1 MKKIVIA
8 LVIIAVV
15 GTAAYFAFFS
25 KKPETLA
32 AVATGPVT
40 VEAKN
45 GTISVVV
52 EGAAVVEAYQQIT
65 LRTSGSAVLLT
76 VKKSGQQV
84 AKDGIVATLD
94 DSVSRNNLS
103 QAELNLSQAEL
114 DVSKSKLALQR
125 SRKDAA
131 DTKIL
136 VENKAASQDKL
147 LLAEEALRNAEIAL
161 ETAEIKVQMAKLAL
175 DKAKREV
182 QDAVVRAPFAGT
194 VLKSFAEEGDLLS
207 GNSPIALFGD
217 VSRLRLSAEV
227 DEFDIG
233 KITIGRPVTISGD
246 AVGEESIRSV
256 VESISPI
263 AEIVNNISIFTV
275 SAVIGNEEGKL
286 RPGMSADFSILISS
300 DKGLVVPS
308 KSVSSV
314 RGRSYLE
321 VMENGEVVKKR
332 VETGADDGINL
343 VVLSGIEEGAQVVV
357 PGAIPVAAP
366 ATPAPAAGSTTEK
379 SVLPITIPGSGG
391 TK

>member
-1 MKKIVIA
+1 
-8 LVIIAVV
+8 
-15 GTAAYFAFFS
+15 
-25 KKPETLA
+25 
-32 AVATGPVT
+32 
-40 VEAKN
+40 
-45 GTISVVV
+45 
-52 EGAAVVEAYQQIT
+52 
-65 LRTSGSAVLLT
+65 
-76 VKKSGQQV
+76 
-84 AKDGIVATLD
+84 LD
-94 DSVSRNNLS
+94 
-103 QAELNLSQAEL
+103 A
-114 DVSKSKLALQR
+114 SKSKLALQR
-125 SRKDAA
+125 TRKDAA

-161 ETAEIKVQMAKLAL
+161 ETAEIKVQMARLAL

-314 RGRSYLE
+314 RGRSYLD
-321 VMENGEVVKKR
+321 VVENGEVVKKR

-357 PGAIPVAAP
+357 PGAMPVAAP

-391 TK
+391 TR